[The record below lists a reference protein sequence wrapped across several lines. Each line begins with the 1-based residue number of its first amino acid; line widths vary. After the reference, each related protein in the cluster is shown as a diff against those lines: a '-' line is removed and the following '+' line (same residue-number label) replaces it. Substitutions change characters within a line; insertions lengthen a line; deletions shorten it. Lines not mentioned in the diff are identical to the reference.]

1 MMPAPDYPL
10 RFAPCYKTFV
20 WGGDR
25 LAQHFGRSGLPA
37 ACGESWELSAHPDGG
52 GPLLNGPLAG
62 ATLADLARRFRRD
75 LLGARAPEPD
85 RFPLLFKIIDAQASL
100 SVQVHPTR
108 EAARRL
114 GSESKS
120 ESWHLLG
127 AAPGARLYAGLA
139 RGTTPEQLRA
149 ALAAGTVESLLVPHP
164 ATPGGTLHIPAG
176 LVHAIGAG
184 CLVYEVQQSA
194 NTTYR
199 LHDWNRVDASGRP
212 RPLHVE
218 ESLAAIDWS
227 LPVPR
232 VEPPRETPDA
242 WQTCSA
248 TADFTLRR
256 ARLTRPWRFAPA
268 GESFQVLF
276 AAEGAG
282 ELQAGTYCEP
292 LAAGE
297 SLLVP
302 ACVADYT
309 FAPRAPGATLLV
321 TTL

>member
-1 MMPAPDYPL
+1 MGNKLVRQGLAN
-10 RFAPCYKTFV
+10 RVARQFAA
-20 WGGDR
+20 
-25 LAQHFGRSGLPA
+25 AQILDAEA
-37 ACGESWELSAHPDGG
+37 AA
-52 GPLLNGPLAG
+52 LNGDGEREPGQAVG
-62 ATLADLARRFRRD
+62 QPRRERQ
-75 LLGARAPEPD
+75 RA
-85 RFPLLFKIIDAQASL
+85 
-100 SVQVHPTR
+100 
-108 EAARRL
+108 
-114 GSESKS
+114 
-120 ESWHLLG
+120 
-127 AAPGARLYAGLA
+127 
-139 RGTTPEQLRA
+139 
-149 ALAAGTVESLLVPHP
+149 LLVPHP

-256 ARLTRPWRFAPA
+256 ARLTRAQRLGPA
-268 GESFQVLF
+268 GESFHALF
-276 AAEGAG
+276 VAEGAG

>member
-1 MMPAPDYPL
+1 MMAAPAYPL
-10 RFAPCYKTFV
+10 RFAPCHKTFI

-25 LAQHFGRSGLPA
+25 IARHFGRSGLPT

-75 LLGARAPEPD
+75 LLGARAPESD
-85 RFPLLFKIIDAQASL
+85 RFPLLFKIIDAQANL
-100 SVQVHPTR
+100 SVQVHPTC

-114 GSESKS
+114 GSESKH
-120 ESWHLLG
+120 ESWHLL
-127 AAPGARLYAGLA
+127 ATAPGARLYAGLV
-139 RGTTPEQLRA
+139 RGTTPERLRA
-149 ALAAGTVESLLVPHP
+149 AMAAGTVESLIVPH
-164 ATPGGTLHIPAG
+164 AAMAGGTIHIPAG

-184 CLVYEVQQSA
+184 CLLYEVQQSA

-199 LHDWNRVDASGRP
+199 LHDWNRVDTSGRP
-212 RPLHVE
+212 RPLHVA

-232 VEPPRETPDA
+232 VEPPRDIPDT

-256 ARLTRPWRFAPA
+256 ARLTRPQRLTPA
-268 GESFQVLF
+268 GESFHAIFV
-276 AAEGAG
+276 AEGAG
-282 ELQAGTYCEP
+282 EIQTGTCREP

-302 ACVADYT
+302 ACVTDYT

>member
-1 MMPAPDYPL
+1 MMPPLAYPL
-10 RFAPCYKTFV
+10 RFAPYYKTYL

-25 LAQHFGRSGLPA
+25 LARYFGRSGLPA
-37 ACGESWELSAHPDGG
+37 ACGESWELSAHPEGG

-75 LLGARAPEPD
+75 LLGTRAPEPD
-85 RFPLLFKIIDAQASL
+85 RFPLLFKIIDAQANLSL
-100 SVQVHPTR
+100 QVHPTR

-114 GSESKS
+114 VSESKN
-120 ESWHLLG
+120 ESWHLLET
-127 AAPGARLYAGLA
+127 APGVQLYAGLVP
-139 RGTTPEQLRA
+139 GTSPERLRA
-149 ALAAGTVESLLVPHP
+149 ALAAGTVEDLIVPH
-164 ATPGGTLHIPAG
+164 AAMAGGTIHIPAG

-184 CLVYEVQQSA
+184 CLLYEVQQSA

-199 LHDWNRVDASGRP
+199 LHDWNRVDASGRL
-212 RPLHVE
+212 RPLHIE
-218 ESLAAIDWS
+218 ASLVSIDWS

-232 VEPPRETPDA
+232 VEPPRDIPDV

-256 ARLTRPWRFAPA
+256 ARLTRPQRLAPA
-268 GESFQVLF
+268 GESFHAIFV
-276 AAEGAG
+276 AEGAG
-282 ELQAGTYCEP
+282 EIQTGTCREP

>member
-1 MMPAPDYPL
+1 MMPTPDYPL

-62 ATLADLARRFRRD
+62 ATLADLTRRFQRD
-75 LLGARAPEPD
+75 LLGTRAPEPD
-85 RFPLLFKIIDAQASL
+85 RFPLLFKIIDAQANLSL
-100 SVQVHPTR
+100 QVHPTR

-114 GSESKS
+114 RSESKN
-120 ESWHLLG
+120 ESWHLLE
-127 AAPGARLYAGLA
+127 AAPGTRLYAGLV
-139 RGTTPEQLRA
+139 PETSPERLRA
-149 ALAAGTVESLLVPHP
+149 ALAAGTVENLIVPH
-164 ATPGGTLHIPAG
+164 AAMAGGTIHIPSG

-199 LHDWNRVDASGRP
+199 LYDWNRVDASGRL
-212 RPLHVE
+212 RPLHIE
-218 ESLAAIDWS
+218 ESLAAIDWA
-227 LPVPR
+227 LPVPC
-232 VEPPRETPDA
+232 VEPPRDMTDT

-248 TADFTLRR
+248 TTDFTLQR

-268 GESFQVLF
+268 GESFHALF
-276 AAEGAG
+276 VAEGAG
-282 ELQAGTYCEP
+282 EIQMGTCREP

-302 ACVADYT
+302 ACVTDYT

>member
-1 MMPAPDYPL
+1 MKPLPDYPL

-25 LAQHFGRSGLPA
+25 LARHFGRAGLPD
-37 ACGESWELSAHPDGG
+37 ACGESWEISAHPDGS

-62 ATLADLARRFRRD
+62 ATLADLARRFGRE
-75 LLGARAPEPD
+75 LLGARAPEPH

-114 GSESKS
+114 GAESKN
-120 ESWHLLG
+120 ESWHLL
-127 AAPGARLYAGLA
+127 ATAPGARIYAGLA
-139 RGTTPEQLRA
+139 HGTTPERLRA

-164 ATPGGTLHIPAG
+164 ATAGGTLHVPGG

-199 LHDWNRVDASGRP
+199 LYDWNRVDAAGQP

-218 ESLAAIDWS
+218 QALAAIDWS
-227 LPVPR
+227 LPVPH
-232 VEPPRETPDA
+232 VAPPCGTPDV

-256 ARLTRPWRFAPA
+256 ARLTRPQRLDPA
-268 GESFQVLF
+268 GESFHVLF
-276 AAEGAG
+276 VAEGAG
-282 ELQAGTYCEP
+282 ELQVGASCET

-309 FAPRAPGATLLV
+309 FAPRASGATLLA